1 MPTLLQNFAKKGTD
15 KVDSTARAP
24 ARSPIDAPS
33 SQGPAGLCLHG
44 VTKHFGAV
52 TAADEV
58 SLTVHHG
65 ELLALLGPSGC
76 GKTTTLR
83 LIAGF
88 ERVDA
93 GAIEIDGTVVASAS
107 VHVPTEKR
115 RVGMVFQEYALFPH
129 VNVLANIQFGLRK
142 LPPDKRAERTS
153 EVLELAGLTGLQ
165 DRMPHELSGGQQQR
179 VALARAL
186 APHPAL
192 ILLDEPFSNLDAS
205 LRARVRAEVRSIL
218 RAANTTAI
226 FVTHDQEE
234 ALSLVDRVAVML
246 DGSVKQVAAPHE
258 LYTNPATRAVAE
270 FIGDANF
277 LPGVGHGATIECELG
292 TLGAHRAVH
301 GPVDILL
308 RPENIELQV
317 AQPGLPAS
325 RVRHR
330 LFFGHDQ
337 LITVQLPTGTHLT
350 ARLGPLDGFL
360 PDQPLQVTVRAPVV
374 AYPRQRK

>member
-1 MPTLLQNFAKKGTD
+1 MSF
-15 KVDSTARAP
+15 SARATDGGLRLEGVSKRFGTR
-24 ARSPIDAPS
+24 AAPI
-33 SQGPAGLCLHG
+33 
-44 VTKHFGAV
+44 V
-52 TAADEV
+52 AANEV
-58 SLTVHHG
+58 SLEVDRG

-93 GAIEIDGTVVASAS
+93 GVVEIDGHVVASRT
-107 VHVPTEKR
+107 VHVPPQKR

-129 VNVLANIQFGLRK
+129 VNVLANIQFGLRH
-142 LPPDKRAERTS
+142 LDADARAARSS
-153 EVLELAGLTGLQ
+153 EVLELTGLIGMEG
-165 DRMPHELSGGQQQR
+165 RMPHELSGGQQQR

-205 LRARVRAEVRSIL
+205 LRARVRTEVRAIL

-246 DGSVKQVAAPHE
+246 NGTVKQVAAPLE
-258 LYTNPATRAVAE
+258 LYANPASRAVAE
-270 FIGDANF
+270 FIGEANF
-277 LPGVGHGATIECELG
+277 LPGTGRGDTIECELG
-292 TLGAHRAVH
+292 ILAARKPVH
-301 GPVDILL
+301 GPVDVLL
-308 RPENIELQV
+308 RPENIELLA

-325 RVRHR
+325 RVRR
-330 LFFGHDQ
+330 TLFFGHDQ
-337 LITVQLPTGTHLT
+337 LVTVQLPTGTHLI
-350 ARLGPLDGFL
+350 ARLGPLDGYVT
-360 PDQPLQVTVRAPVV
+360 DQPLQVAVRSPVI
-374 AYPRQRK
+374 AFSRKEA

>member
-1 MPTLLQNFAKKGTD
+1 MEQ
-15 KVDSTARAP
+15 R
-24 ARSPIDAPS
+24 
-33 SQGPAGLCLHG
+33 PAGLRLQG
-44 VTKHFGAV
+44 VSKHFGTKVAPIL
-52 TAADEV
+52 AANEV
-58 SLTVHHG
+58 ALTVDSG

-93 GAIEIDGTVVASAS
+93 GTIEIDGEVVASRS
-107 VHVPTEKR
+107 VHVQPERR

-129 VNVLANIQFGLRK
+129 VNVLANIEFGLR
-142 LPPDKRAERTS
+142 RVAVAEKEVRTK
-153 EVLELAGLTGLQ
+153 EILDLTGLVGLEQ
-165 DRMPHELSGGQQQR
+165 RMPHELSGGQQQR

-186 APHPAL
+186 APRPAL

-205 LRARVRAEVRSIL
+205 LRARVRAEVREIL
-218 RAANTTAI
+218 RAANTTAV

-246 DGSVKQVAAPHE
+246 DGSVEQVASPRE
-258 LYTNPATRAVAE
+258 LYTSPATRAVAE

-317 AQPGLPAS
+317 AQPGLPAA

-374 AYPRQRK
+374 AYPRQKN

>member
-1 MPTLLQNFAKKGTD
+1 MSENEFENSMLSATADLY
-15 KVDSTARAP
+15 DSALRTE
-24 ARSPIDAPS
+24 S
-33 SQGPAGLCLHG
+33 PAGLCLHG
-44 VTKHFGAV
+44 VSKRFEGGV
-52 TAADEV
+52 TAVNEV
-58 SLTVHHG
+58 TLTVRNG

-93 GAIEIDGTVVASAS
+93 GSIEIDGVVVASPT
-107 VHVPTEKR
+107 VHAPTEKR

-129 VNVLANIQFGLRK
+129 VNVLANIQFGLRR
-142 LPPDKRAERTS
+142 LPADKKSARAK
-153 EVLELAGLTGLQ
+153 EVLELAGLTGLEG
-165 DRMPHELSGGQQQR
+165 RMPHELSGGQQQR

-186 APHPAL
+186 APKPAL

-218 RAANTTAI
+218 RASNTTAI

-246 DGSVKQVAAPHE
+246 DGTVKQVTAPHE
-258 LYTNPATRAVAE
+258 LYRNPATRAVAE

-277 LPGVGHGATIECELG
+277 LPGIGYGDTIECELG
-292 TLGAHRAVH
+292 TLATQKPAR

-308 RPENIELQV
+308 RPENIELLP
-317 AQPGLPAS
+317 ASPGLPAS
-325 RVRHR
+325 RVRHT

-337 LITVQLPTGTHLT
+337 LITVQLPSGTFLD
-350 ARLGPLDGFL
+350 ARLGTSDGYV
-360 PDQPLQVTVRAPVV
+360 PDQPLQVTVRSPVI
-374 AYPRQRK
+374 AYKRAGSQ

>member
-1 MPTLLQNFAKKGTD
+1 
-15 KVDSTARAP
+15 
-24 ARSPIDAPS
+24 
-33 SQGPAGLCLHG
+33 
-44 VTKHFGAV
+44 V
-52 TAADEV
+52 TAPLIECRGATKSFGDLLVVDDVSFRLMPGEV
-58 SLTVHHG
+58 LSI
-65 ELLALLGPSGC
+65 LGASGC
-76 GKTTTLR
+76 GKTTLLR
-83 LIAGF
+83 IIAGF
-88 ERVDA
+88 EGLD
-93 GAIEIDGTVVASAS
+93 DGEVRFQTGLISDS
-107 VHVPTEKR
+107 DHYVPPER
-115 RVGMVFQEYALFPH
+115 RNIGMVFQEYALFPH

-246 DGSVKQVAAPHE
+246 NGTVEQVAAPLE
-258 LYTNPATRAVAE
+258 LYANPASRAVAE
-270 FIGDANF
+270 FIGEPNF
-277 LPGVGHGATIECELG
+277 LPGVGRGETIECELG
-292 TLGAHRAVH
+292 ILATRKPVF

-308 RPENIELQV
+308 RPENIELLA

-325 RVRHR
+325 RVRHM
-330 LFFGHDQ
+330 LFFGHDK
-337 LITVQLPTGTHLT
+337 LVTVQLPTGTHLT
-350 ARLGPLDGFL
+350 ARLGPLDGYVS
-360 PDQPLQVTVRAPVV
+360 DQPLQVAVRSPVI
-374 AYPRQRK
+374 AYERKDE